1 MNVPDKFPSSLWWLA
16 KKKIRHLPEAMKVN
30 NW

>member
-16 KKKIRHLPEAMKVN
+16 KKIRHVPEAMKVN